1 MEIRLDDIRTGAKVI
16 ATKQDTAKVSG
27 LKSVL
32 DKEISFGNNGFNDQK
47 KEKLYSD
54 LELLLNAGLDLSII
68 FDLLIG
74 ECKSQKEKAI
84 YESIKK
90 DLVKGKSF
98 SASLQEKKH
107 FTKYEYISIRM
118 GEESGKL
125 NLVCKE
131 LSRYFSGKI
140 RQRKQIKGALV
151 YPSLV
156 LGTALLVLTFM
167 LKYVVPMF
175 VQIFNQNKVE
185 LPAITRIIIRISE
198 NFSVFL
204 YGGFFIIAF
213 FIGLRMWQGKK
224 DWYRNLAARILLK
237 TPFFGPLY
245 HNIYLAR
252 LCYSMQL
259 LLSSKALLTDAIDLV
274 TQMVGFYPFEQSL
287 KKIKSE
293 IVKGKSLNQS
303 LAQFDVYPGRM
314 VSLLKVGEEV
324 NQLENVFGKLGA
336 QFADEAEL
344 KTKSLNSILEPVLIL
359 FIGAVVG
366 FILIAMY
373 VPMFQIGNAIG

>member
-1 MEIRLDDIRTGAKVI
+1 MQIRLDEIKRSGRANTRPQEKVESSGVQSLLNKDISLG
-16 ATKQDTAKVSG
+16 
-27 LKSVL
+27 
-32 DKEISFGNNGFNDQK
+32 GNSFNDTK

-54 LELLLNAGLDLSII
+54 IELLLNAGLDLSVI
-68 FDLLIG
+68 FDLLID
-74 ECKSQKEKAI
+74 ECKNKKEKEI
-84 YESIKK
+84 YESVKK

-98 SASLQEKKH
+98 STSLQDKKH

-131 LSRYFSGKI
+131 LARYFSGKI
-140 RQRKQIKGALV
+140 RQKKQIKGALV

-156 LGTALLVLTFM
+156 MGTALLVLTFM

-175 VQIFNQNKVE
+175 VQIFNQNKVQ
-185 LPAITRIIIRISE
+185 LPAITRVIIKISE
-198 NFSVFL
+198 NFSVVL
-204 YGGFFIIAF
+204 YAAFFIIAA
-213 FIGLRMWQGKK
+213 FIAIRLWQGKK
-224 DWYRNLAARILLK
+224 DWYRNLAAKLLLK

-245 HNIYLAR
+245 HSIYLAR

-259 LLSSKALLTDAIDLV
+259 LLSSKAMLTDAIDLV
-274 TQMVGFYPFEQSL
+274 TQMVGFFPFEESL
-287 KKIKSE
+287 KKIRSE
-293 IVKGKSLNQS
+293 IVKGKSLHHS
-303 LAQFDVYPGRM
+303 ISQFNVYPGRM

-344 KTKSLNSILEPVLIL
+344 KTKSLNSVLEPVLIL
-359 FIGAVVG
+359 FIGAIVG

>member
-1 MEIRLDDIRTGAKVI
+1 MEIRLDNIRT
-16 ATKQDTAKVSG
+16 ATKPKSKVGTEKVSA
-27 LKSVL
+27 LKSLL
-32 DKEISFGNNGFNDQK
+32 DKEISFGSSGFNDQK

-74 ECKSQKEKAI
+74 ECKNQKEKAI

-90 DLVKGKSF
+90 DLVKGKSL

-213 FIGLRMWQGKK
+213 FISLRMWQGKK
-224 DWYRNLAARILLK
+224 DWYRNLAAKILLK

-373 VPMFQIGNAIG
+373 VPMFQIGNAIGN